1 MFICGRRRLPSGM
14 NTKIRLLDL
23 FPRSFSRWRNLALF
37 GDHLDHFIHWL
48 RNQGYAIASV
58 RNYLNALPKLVH
70 WLQHRSVSSLAELTQ
85 QELRAAREY
94 YRSREPNVGC
104 AVGILSRFLGE
115 QDIIAEGEPP
125 QLSPTEM
132 KLDRF
137 ADYLY
142 NVRGLVMSTV
152 TAHMSRLRCFLE
164 FLRFD
169 QNPDCL
175 RGLQISQIEAFLQRC
190 ARTNNRHSMQ
200 HIVATIRAFL
210 QREHA
215 LGIVQATL
223 HLQIDSP
230 RVYRLER
237 LPRAIPWDQVEALL
251 CSVDRSKPHGLRD
264 FTLLYLAAAYG
275 LRSSELVRLT
285 LDDIDWRSCTLRVAE
300 RKNRC
305 AIQLPLTDETANI
318 LINYLRKARPQSS
331 HRQLFLRIRA
341 PGAPLKPTAV
351 HDVLEHR
358 IKLSGLELPQRGSHV
373 LRHSFALNLL
383 RQGVGIKT
391 IGDALG
397 HRDPES
403 TFVYLR
409 LAVDDLRGVA
419 QPVPIPNLATPLSPL
434 LLARDL
440 PRIRAPRARRYL
452 PERFQSLFAASLQR
466 FLNAKRSLGRQYAV
480 EAAVLSHWDDFLL
493 RQYPAA
499 KKVRPVM
506 FHDWTKELKHLCAT
520 VRRSW
525 QRVLRNFLL
534 FRARDHAGTFIPD
547 ILTFPKSTP
556 AQLPRL
562 VSETEMALIIQS
574 VRQLPPSSTNPL
586 RAEVIALGLMLLFCC
601 GLRRGELLRVKLGD
615 LDKSQNLIRIVL
627 TKFHKSRLVP
637 LHPTVAEE
645 LERYL
650 QLRHRLKLP
659 TTPESFLLWSGRRVP
674 EVYAAETLLEIW
686 HQLCVSVKVLGS
698 SGNPPRL
705 HDLRHSFA
713 VNALQRWYAQG
724 LDVQS
729 KLPHLAAYL
738 GHVSPVSTYYY
749 LQFTPELRESA
760 SRRFHQHFAPL
771 FRKGGIV

>member
-1 MFICGRRRLPSGM
+1 M
-14 NTKIRLLDL
+14 NTKICLLEL

-37 GDHLDHFIHWL
+37 GDHLDGFIHWL
-48 RNQGYAIASV
+48 RNQSYTVASV
-58 RNYLNALPKLVH
+58 QNYINALPKLVH
-70 WLQHRSVSSLAELTQ
+70 WLQHRSVNSVAELTQ

-94 YRSREPNVGC
+94 YRSRDPNVGC
-104 AVGILSRFLGE
+104 AAGIMRRFLRE
-115 QDIIAEGEPP
+115 QQVIPEGEPP
-125 QLSPTEM
+125 QLSPTEL
-132 KLDRF
+132 KLEQF
-137 ADYLY
+137 ADYLC
-142 NVRGLVMSTV
+142 NVRGLAIGTV
-152 TAHMSRLRCFLE
+152 TAHLSRLRRFLE

-175 RGLQISQIEAFLQRC
+175 RRLQIRQVEVFLQQC
-190 ARTNNRHSMQ
+190 TRTNNRYSMQ
-200 HIVATIRAFL
+200 HIVATIRTFL

-215 LGIVQATL
+215 LGVVQATL

-237 LPRAIPWDQVEALL
+237 LPRAIPWERIEALL

-275 LRSSELVRLT
+275 LRSSELVHLT
-285 LDDIDWRSCTLRVAE
+285 LDDIDWRSRTLRVAE
-300 RKNRC
+300 RKNRY
-305 AIQLPLTDETANI
+305 AIQLPLTDEAANI
-318 LINYLRKARPQSS
+318 IINYLRTARPQTS

-341 PGAPLKPTAV
+341 PGGPLKPTAV
-351 HDVLEHR
+351 HDVLEQR

-397 HRDPES
+397 HRDLES

-409 LAVDDLRGVA
+409 LAVDDLREVA
-419 QPVPIPNLATPLSPL
+419 QPAPIPDPATSLSPL
-434 LLARDL
+434 LLACNL
-440 PRIRAPRARRYL
+440 PRIRVPRARRNL
-452 PERFQSLFAASLQR
+452 PERFQSLFAGSLQR
-466 FLNAKRSLGRQYAV
+466 FLTGKRSLGRQYAV

-493 RQYPAA
+493 RQYPITR
-499 KKVRPVM
+499 KVRPVM
-506 FHDWTKELKHLCAT
+506 FHDWTKELNHLCPT

-525 QRVLRNFLL
+525 QRVLRSFLL
-534 FRARDHAGTFIPD
+534 FHARDHAGTFIPD
-547 ILTFPKSTP
+547 ILTFPKPTP

-562 VSETEMALIIQS
+562 VSETEMALVLQS

-586 RAEVIALGLMLLFCC
+586 RAQVIALGLMLLFCC

-615 LDKSQNLIRIVL
+615 LDKSQNLIRVVL

-637 LHPTVAEE
+637 LHPTVGEE
-645 LERYL
+645 MERYL
-650 QLRHRLKLP
+650 QLRRQLKLP
-659 TTPESFLLWSGRRVP
+659 MTPESFLLWSGRRVP

-686 HQLCVSVKVLGS
+686 HQLCISVKVLGS

-738 GHVSPVSTYYY
+738 GHVSPISTYYY
-749 LQFTPELRESA
+749 LQFSPELRESA
-760 SRRFHQHFAPL
+760 SRRFHQRFAPL
-771 FRKGGIV
+771 FAKGDIV